1 MKLRLALAIA
11 MALSLTG
18 TLAGCG
24 VKDDL
29 EKPNAKPLKKDEQ
42 NPSKPPTSLGQ

>member
-1 MKLRLALAIA
+1 MKLRLALAITV
-11 MALSLTG
+11 ALCFTG

-29 EKPNAKPLKKDEQ
+29 EKPNAKPMKKGEQ
-42 NPSKPPTSLGQ
+42 DPSKPPSPLGQ